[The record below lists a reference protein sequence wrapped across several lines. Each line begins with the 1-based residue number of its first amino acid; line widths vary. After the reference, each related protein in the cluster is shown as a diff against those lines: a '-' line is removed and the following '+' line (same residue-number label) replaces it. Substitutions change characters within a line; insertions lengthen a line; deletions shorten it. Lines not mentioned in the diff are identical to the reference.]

1 MKKLITLILCGIV
14 LIGCGPKENK
24 MDEKKEKDGK
34 VIEKQKL
41 KENQEDNKK
50 DIEKPVSKSSKK
62 DEVKSKEVKVPSNTK
77 EEDNFKVV
85 PNKIDTSSR
94 KEKELAKQQNK
105 AEKEQQQ
112 TISKKPNK
120 PDVPE
125 KKETP
130 SKDKSPSKEEK
141 QVKQETPKY
150 TESSYAEEVRN
161 LINEIRANNGAP
173 ALYSNALLTSVTQQR
188 ADHQLQRYGHY
199 LPDGTHSGTWLENQ
213 GINPGGE
220 DVAMMSQSFTPEAI
234 VNSWMNSPGHREPIL
249 SNDSAYMDIAVRFYG
264 GSVYVVACWAQ

>member
-1 MKKLITLILCGIV
+1 MKKLLTLILCGIV
-14 LIGCGPKENK
+14 LIGCGSKENK
-24 MDEKKEKDGK
+24 MDEKKEKDEKVAEKEKPKGK
-34 VIEKQKL
+34 
-41 KENQEDNKK
+41 QEDSKK
-50 DIEKPVSKSSKK
+50 ETEESVSKVQKT
-62 DEVKSKEVKVPSNTK
+62 DEEKNKEIKESSNTK
-77 EEDNFKVV
+77 EKDNPKIT
-85 PNKIDTSSR
+85 PNKTSSK
-94 KEKELAKQQNK
+94 KESSSQSDNSK
-105 AEKEQQQ
+105 KEQQQ
-112 TISKKPNK
+112 TAAKKPNK
-120 PDVPE
+120 PDVAE
-125 KKETP
+125 NKESP
-130 SKDKSPSKEEK
+130 SKDNVPSREEK
-141 QVKQETPKY
+141 PVVPEVPKY

-161 LINEIRANNGAP
+161 LINEIRVNNGVP

>member
-14 LIGCGPKENK
+14 LIGCGSKENK
-24 MDEKKEKDGK
+24 LDEKKEKVEK
-34 VIEKQKL
+34 VTEKQKL
-41 KENQEDNKK
+41 KENQEDDKK
-50 DIEKPVSKSSKK
+50 GIEKISKSSKN
-62 DEVKSKEVKVPSNTK
+62 DEGKSKEVKEPLNTK
-77 EEDNFKVV
+77 EEDNSKVM
-85 PNKIDTSSR
+85 PNKTDTSSR
-94 KEKELAKQQNK
+94 KEKESAQQQNI
-105 AEKEQQQ
+105 AEKEQPQ
-112 TISKKPNK
+112 TTSKKPKK

-125 KKETP
+125 KKETS
-130 SKDKSPSKEEK
+130 SKDKSPSSKEEK
-141 QVKQETPKY
+141 LVEPEAPNY

-161 LINEIRANNGAP
+161 LINAIRVNNGVP

-188 ADHQLQRYGHY
+188 ADHQLQRFGHY

-234 VNSWMNSPGHREPIL
+234 VNSWMESPGHREPIL

>member
-14 LIGCGPKENK
+14 LIGCGSKENK
-24 MDEKKEKDGK
+24 LDEKKEKDEK
-34 VIEKQKL
+34 VTEKQKL
-41 KENQEDNKK
+41 KENQEDDKK
-50 DIEKPVSKSSKK
+50 GIEKNVSKSSKN
-62 DEVKSKEVKVPSNTK
+62 DEGKSKEVKEPSNAK
-77 EEDNFKVV
+77 EEDNSKVV
-85 PNKIDTSSR
+85 LNKTDTSSR
-94 KEKELAKQQNK
+94 KENEPAKQQNK
-105 AEKEQQQ
+105 AEIEQPQ
-112 TISKKPNK
+112 TTSKKPNK
-120 PDVPE
+120 PDVP
-125 KKETP
+125 
-130 SKDKSPSKEEK
+130 SKDKSPSSKEEK
-141 QVKQETPKY
+141 PVEPDAPKY

-161 LINEIRANNGAP
+161 LINVIRVNNGVP

-234 VNSWMNSPGHREPIL
+234 VNSWMESPGHREPIL

>member
-1 MKKLITLILCGIV
+1 MKKLLTLILCGIV
-14 LIGCGPKENK
+14 LIGCGSNENK
-24 MDEKKEKDGK
+24 MDENKEKDEKVAEKEKPKGK
-34 VIEKQKL
+34 
-41 KENQEDNKK
+41 QEDSKK
-50 DIEKPVSKSSKK
+50 ETEKSVSKVQKT
-62 DEVKSKEVKVPSNTK
+62 DEEKSKEVKEPSNTK
-77 EEDNFKVV
+77 EEDDFKVV
-85 PNKIDTSSR
+85 
-94 KEKELAKQQNK
+94 QNK
-105 AEKEQQQ
+105 TSPTKESSSQSNNSKKEQQQ
-112 TISKKPNK
+112 TAAKKPNK
-120 PDVPE
+120 PDVAE
-125 KKETP
+125 NKESP
-130 SKDKSPSKEEK
+130 SKDNAPSKEEK
-141 QVKQETPKY
+141 PVVPEAPKY

-161 LINEIRANNGAP
+161 LINEIRVNNGVP